1 MRYHRMPPRLFAALA
16 NGGGTEAIPV
26 LVAAQHSKH
35 ALLLHGVTRTAVAAG
50 HPQAGLAVRSQELLD
65 KAQRMDAEAVAAV
78 TLHPSVGAW
87 AHRTLTGLRQAALDR
102 SADGARANGAM
113 PGWLAGIAA
122 AAALRAGV
130 TAEIEVPVIGGIVM
144 LPTLGAAGPVDADTA
159 TVRVGAEGAVV
170 IGANTRVH
178 VPAAFRSAAP
188 GWRRLRPLLTTL
200 GFELVADD
208 IDPFRMPAAPHVACH
223 ARLDGWPETFRAA
236 WALLTS
242 QHPEVAAQVAAMLR
256 VIVPLRR
263 PAEGQASSS
272 SPETFGAIAM
282 SDPVDPVT
290 LAVTIAHELQHV
302 KLSALL
308 DLVTLTKPDDGTRFY
323 APWRDDP
330 RPASS
335 LLQGTYAYLG
345 VAAFW
350 RRMLRDGAVES
361 SPHIDPEFEFCR
373 WQSAAASAAQTLLRS
388 RQLTAAGEE
397 FVTRMAA
404 TLAERAPEPVNE
416 RARARAVAA
425 NARHLMAWESA
436 RVDSAL
442 SGKRA

>member
-1 MRYHRMPPRLFAALA
+1 
-16 NGGGTEAIPV
+16 
-26 LVAAQHSKH
+26 
-35 ALLLHGVTRTAVAAG
+35 
-50 HPQAGLAVRSQELLD
+50 
-65 KAQRMDAEAVAAV
+65 
-78 TLHPSVGAW
+78 
-87 AHRTLTGLRQAALDR
+87 
-102 SADGARANGAM
+102 M

-122 AAALRAGV
+122 AVALRAGV
-130 TAEIEVPVIGGIVM
+130 TAEIEVPVTGGIVM
-144 LPTLGAAGPVDADTA
+144 LPTLGAAGPVEAGTA
-159 TVRVGAEGAVV
+159 TVRVSAEGAEV
-170 IGANTRVH
+170 IAAITRVR
-178 VPAAFRSAAP
+178 VPAAFRCAAP
-188 GWRRLRPLLTTL
+188 GWRPLRPLLTVP

-242 QHPEVAAQVAAMLR
+242 HHPDVAAQVAAMIR
-256 VIVPLRR
+256 VIVPLQR

-282 SDPVDPVT
+282 SEPADPVT

-308 DLVTLTKPDDGTRFY
+308 DLVPLTKPDDGSRFY

-330 RPASS
+330 RPASG

-345 VAAFW
+345 VTEFW
-350 RRMLRDGAVES
+350 RRMLAEGAAPTV
-361 SPHIDPEFEFCR
+361 PIIDNEFEFCR
-373 WQSAAASAAQTLLRS
+373 WRGAAANATRTLLHS

-404 TLAERAPEPVNE
+404 TLAARAPQPVTEP
-416 RARARAVAA
+416 ARARAVAA
-425 NARHLMAWESA
+425 NARHLMAWQSEHG
-436 RVDSAL
+436 
-442 SGKRA
+442 SG